1 MIFPIVILF
10 FATALSIFLSF
21 ATFSGKKFEPFSS
34 GVDLVS
40 SMLYASAS
48 IFYGL
53 AIYLIIELQISLG
66 AFSSF
71 FALFL
76 FFWAICDRTG
86 KSQSGM
92 SGNFYVTWYLGAV
105 QRTARLSVAG

>member
-21 ATFSGKKFEPFSS
+21 AIFSGKKFEPFSS

-76 FFWAICDRTG
+76 FFLG
-86 KSQSGM
+86 
-92 SGNFYVTWYLGAV
+92 YLRQNRKITKRDV
-105 QRTARLSVAG
+105 R